1 MNAIVDPRFH
11 RAVERLRVA
20 EMGTEVV
27 APLLG
32 QLISFL
38 RPQRVLEIG
47 MGYTTPFLAA
57 ALERV
62 RRQVEQESRGLAQKS
77 RRFLSGGGAELD
89 DAWLYAQPPLLNPAF
104 YLEPYQPRLVALDDL
119 SIPSS
124 SAAQVWDVLTELG
137 LTDLVT
143 VVNAD
148 LRDSVDRLPAGFTPI
163 DFAWVDAWECLFFFD
178 HFWELIDPDGGVV
191 IMHYLMTYPEGEA
204 ILKYLRQFHRAN
216 PGELEIVSLLEPHK
230 LAQNSVTML
239 RRTAAATQRGYART
253 GGRVIYGDPLLSQA
267 GSQADAVSDIQP
279 PGNDQE
285 TQNRRSERCG

>member
-1 MNAIVDPRFH
+1 MEARFC

-57 ALERV
+57 ALEQV
-62 RRQVEQESRGLAQKS
+62 RRQVEQESRELAEKS
-77 RRFLSGGGAELD
+77 RRFLSDDKVELD
-89 DAWLYAQPPLLNPAF
+89 DVWLYAQPPLLNPAF
-104 YLEPYQPRLVALDDL
+104 YLDRYRPRLVALDDL

-163 DFAWVDAWECLFFFD
+163 DFAWVDAWECLYFFD

-204 ILKYLRQFHRAN
+204 ILAYLRQFQRAN
-216 PGELEIVSLLEPHK
+216 PGELEIISLLEPHK
-230 LAQNSVTML
+230 LTQNSVTML
-239 RRTAAATQRGYART
+239 RRTAAATPRGYART
-253 GGRVIYGDPLLSQA
+253 GGRLIYGDPLRSQA
-267 GSQADAVSDIQP
+267 GSQADTASDIQP
-279 PGNDQE
+279 TGQRP
-285 TQNRRSERCG
+285 